1 MIYDGGSS
9 ADQWRIHILPVD
21 DAWDTVNP
29 YGKK

>member
-21 DAWDTVNP
+21 DAWDTGNP